1 MTDIAT
7 LTARI
12 DELEIHLAHQDQIID
27 DLNTALARQWTEIE
41 GMSRLLAK
49 LGDRVHLVEEQSGE
63 AAPSEPPPPHY

>member
-1 MTDIAT
+1 MTDITA

-27 DLNTALARQWTEIE
+27 DLNAALSRQWTEIE
-41 GMSRLLAK
+41 SMSRLLAK

-63 AAPSEPPPPHY
+63 AAPAEPPPPHY